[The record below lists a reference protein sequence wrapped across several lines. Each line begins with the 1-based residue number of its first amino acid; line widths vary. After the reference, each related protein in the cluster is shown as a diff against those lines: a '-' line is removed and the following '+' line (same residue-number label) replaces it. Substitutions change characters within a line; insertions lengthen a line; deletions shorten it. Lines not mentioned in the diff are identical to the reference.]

1 MQTNLT
7 LKLDTNLI
15 REAKVL
21 AAEGVFGWQ
30 DETRAQRT
38 NTNPR
43 S

>member
-21 AAEGVFGWQ
+21 AARGCSLARRDEG
-30 DETRAQRT
+30 AAY
-38 NTNPR
+38 
-43 S
+43 